1 MSSKK
6 IEDQHLGPE
15 FIKSDNTNQKK
26 SNTILRPFLPYY
38 YSNNYFCFIAKSKE
52 TTLQCMRSD
61 LQQIMSF
68 E

>member
-1 MSSKK
+1 MSSTK

-26 SNTILRPFLPYY
+26 SNTILRPFLLITIVH
-38 YSNNYFCFIAKSKE
+38 NNYFCFIAKLKE

-61 LQQIMSF
+61 LQQVYEF
-68 E
+68 